1 VSRSK
6 RIAHDAFA
14 SLHAEGHRALLMAL
28 GVAVGVGVLSAVIA
42 VGQGTRDRVMALV
55 SKAGLDMVVVRAGGE
70 VQVFAPRADR
80 GLSVLFVE
88 DARAIATLPNVEMTS
103 AVQNQRGIT
112 VVNGDRSVVTRGF
125 GVEPPWIEI
134 RRWAVTDGDFVS
146 DADMWEMSRVA
157 MLGAKVARELF
168 PNGGAVGS
176 TVRIANE
183 PYTVKGVF
191 LEMGTNA
198 GGDDWDDRVVVPLT
212 TATRRLF
219 GRPYLEQIVIRVS
232 DPRRVTETAE
242 RVRELLR
249 VRHDLSP
256 GEPDDF
262 FVREPEDI
270 ENAALETSSTLRTV
284 LLALGVVTL
293 LAGGV
298 VIMNLM
304 LLGVSQRA
312 REIGVRRAAG
322 ARTRDISCQF
332 LFESVFIAVA
342 GGLTGLVVGL
352 AVALA
357 LSATGVAP
365 ARVTW
370 ISVVG
375 PLVACIVIGVLS
387 GLRPAQRA
395 ADVEPATI
403 LRTGT

>member
-1 VSRSK
+1 MSRSQ
-6 RIAHDAFA
+6 RIARDAVA
-14 SLHAEGHRALLMAL
+14 SLRADRHRALIMAL
-28 GVAVGVGVLSAVIA
+28 GIAAGAAVLSAVIA
-42 VGQGTRDRVMALV
+42 IGQGTRDRVMALV
-55 SKAGLDMVVVRAGGE
+55 SKAGLDMVMVRAGGE

-80 GLSVLFVE
+80 GLAALFVE

-112 VVNGDRSVVTRGF
+112 VVSGDRSVVTRGF
-125 GVEPPWIEI
+125 GVEPSWIEI
-134 RRWAVTDGDFVS
+134 RRWAVTDGEFVS
-146 DADMWEMSRVA
+146 DADMWGMSRVV

-198 GGDDWDDRVVVPLT
+198 GGDDWDDRVVVPLS

-232 DPRRVTETAE
+232 DPRRVPETAE

-249 VRHDLSP
+249 VRHDIAS
-256 GEPDDF
+256 GQPDDF

-270 ENAALETSSTLRTV
+270 EDAALETSSTLRSL
-284 LLALGVVTL
+284 LLAAGIVALF
-293 LAGGV
+293 AGGV

-304 LLGVSQRA
+304 LLGVSRRA
-312 REIGVRRAAG
+312 SEIGVRRAAG
-322 ARTRDISCQF
+322 ARAKDIARQF
-332 LFESVFIAVA
+332 FLESVLISLAGGFAGLLLGIAVA
-342 GGLTGLVVGL
+342 LGL
-352 AVALA
+352 
-357 LSATGVAP
+357 SMSGVAP

-370 ISVVG
+370 APVAG
-375 PLVACIVIGVLS
+375 TLVACVVIGVLA
-387 GLRPAQRA
+387 GLQPARRA
-395 ADVEPATI
+395 ARMEPATI